1 MLAPILSFIPAL
13 TAWCVIP
20 FGAPLPTRWGRID
33 LVVADLPVGFLFIL
47 AITSLG
53 VYGIVLAG
61 WSSNNKYALLGGLR
75 SSAQMISYEISLGM
89 STIPVLLLAGNVSL
103 NSIINQQAW
112 GGWNVVNLTVAF
124 FIFMVA
130 AFAET
135 NRLPFDLPEAESEL
149 IAGYHTEYSAMK
161 FSLFFIAEYANMVT
175 ASALM
180 ATLFFGGWDVPF
192 TARDNIGPYSGWLSL
207 LSIGIFLAKILFFL
221 FLFMWVR
228 WTLPRF
234 RYDQLMSLGWKF
246 MLPLA
251 LVYIVLIAAVM
262 LGLSAAGIQHGTHV
276 RRDSRLR
283 STLRLM
289 IVLFAILD
297 RGRIIS
303 PAYGRMPKQEIE
315 RAAPRSMRVDS
326 RQREADNGNQGE
338 GRRAADRGRELRTGD
353 AQGNGAHASSTCST
367 STAEVTTQYPEE
379 KSPIS
384 PRWRGTHRM
393 LTTETGKAQCVA
405 CGLCPTVCPA
415 NCIKLVPGEDEEGNR
430 YPLVFE
436 IDEFRCIFCGYCQEV
451 CPEEAI
457 HVGRHYENA
466 EYSREGFVY
475 DLQRLMDQTHP
486 VCEMWDPEDPK
497 GE

>member
-1 MLAPILSFIPAL
+1 M
-13 TAWCVIP
+13 
-20 FGAPLPTRWGRID
+20 
-33 LVVADLPVGFLFIL
+33 
-47 AITSLG
+47 
-53 VYGIVLAG
+53 LAG

-75 SSAQMISYEISLGM
+75 SSAQMVSYEISMGM

-103 NSIINQQAW
+103 NTIINQQAW

-175 ASALM
+175 SSALM

-192 TARDNIGPYSGWLSL
+192 TAHDNIGPYSGWLSL

-262 LGLSAAGIQHGTHV
+262 LGLSAAGIGQGWMYTAILGSLNV
-276 RRDSRLR
+276 ALI
-283 STLRLM
+283 

-303 PAYGRMPKQEIE
+303 PAYGRMHPREIE
-315 RAAPRSMRVDS
+315 RLRRLDRRPRV
-326 RQREADNGNQGE
+326 A
-338 GRRAADRGRELRTGD
+338 
-353 AQGNGAHASSTCST
+353 
-367 STAEVTTQYPEE
+367 AEVA
-379 KSPIS
+379 
-384 PRWRGTHRM
+384 R
-393 LTTETGKAQCVA
+393 
-405 CGLCPTVCPA
+405 
-415 NCIKLVPGEDEEGNR
+415 
-430 YPLVFE
+430 
-436 IDEFRCIFCGYCQEV
+436 
-451 CPEEAI
+451 
-457 HVGRHYENA
+457 
-466 EYSREGFVY
+466 
-475 DLQRLMDQTHP
+475 
-486 VCEMWDPEDPK
+486 
-497 GE
+497 

>member
-1 MLAPILSFIPAL
+1 MIGSPIFPLLQVPIDPNNTPVSGGPFFWFTLLKLLVIFTVYMVGVAMLTLAERKISAWIQDRHGPNRVGKGWLQPAADGLKNFMKEETMPAGVNKPLFVLAPMLSFLPAL

-20 FGAPLPTRWGRID
+20 FGAPVATRWGRVD
-33 LVVADLPVGFLFIL
+33 LVVADLPIGFLFIL

-75 SSAQMISYEISLGM
+75 SSAQMVSYEISMGM
-89 STIPVLLLAGNVSL
+89 STIPVLLLAGNVTMT
-103 NSIINQQAW
+103 SIINQQAW
-112 GGWNVVNLTVAF
+112 GGWNFVNLTVAF

-161 FSLFFIAEYANMVT
+161 FSLFFIAEYASMVT

-192 TARDNIGPYSGWLSL
+192 TGHDNIGPYSGWLSL
-207 LSIGIFLAKILFFL
+207 LSVFIFLAKILFFL

-251 LVYIVLIAAVM
+251 LIYIVLIGAVL
-262 LGLSAAGIQHGTHV
+262 LGLSAAGIGQGGFQTAILGSFNIV
-276 RRDSRLR
+276 FV
-283 STLRLM
+283 

-303 PAYGRMPKQEIE
+303 PAYGRMSAKE
-315 RAAPRSMRVDS
+315 
-326 RQREADNGNQGE
+326 
-338 GRRAADRGRELRTGD
+338 
-353 AQGNGAHASSTCST
+353 
-367 STAEVTTQYPEE
+367 
-379 KSPIS
+379 
-384 PRWRGTHRM
+384 
-393 LTTETGKAQCVA
+393 
-405 CGLCPTVCPA
+405 
-415 NCIKLVPGEDEEGNR
+415 
-430 YPLVFE
+430 
-436 IDEFRCIFCGYCQEV
+436 
-451 CPEEAI
+451 
-457 HVGRHYENA
+457 
-466 EYSREGFVY
+466 
-475 DLQRLMDQTHP
+475 LQRLRAIDRRK
-486 VCEMWDPEDPK
+486 EMLAAADARS
-497 GE
+497 GARAAAGGAS

>member
-1 MLAPILSFIPAL
+1 MLHGVNALLQVADPNQPPVSGMAFWLFTILKMIVIFTIYMVGVAMLTFAERKISAWIQDRHGPNRVGRGWLQPAADGLKNFMKEETMPGGVNKALFVLAPMLSFIPAL

-20 FGAPLPTRWGRID
+20 FGAPIATRWGRVD

-47 AITSLG
+47 AVTSLG

-75 SSAQMISYEISLGM
+75 SSAQMVSYEISMGM

-103 NSIINQQAW
+103 NSIINQQVW
-112 GGWNVVNLTVAF
+112 GGWNVINLTVAF
-124 FIFMVA
+124 FIFIVA

-161 FSLFFIAEYANMVT
+161 FSLFFISEYASMVT

-221 FLFMWVR
+221 FVFMWVR

-251 LVYIVLIAAVM
+251 LIYIVVIAAVM
-262 LGLSAAGIQHGTHV
+262 LGLSAAGIPQGTMYAAILG
-276 RRDSRLR
+276 SANILFM
-283 STLRLM
+283 L
-289 IVLFAILD
+289 VLFAILD
-297 RGRIIS
+297 RGRLIS
-303 PAYGRMPKQEIE
+303 PAYGRMNPKEID
-315 RAAPRSMRVDS
+315 RMRRLDS
-326 RQREADNGNQGE
+326 RRAVAAEAV
-338 GRRAADRGRELRTGD
+338 R
-353 AQGNGAHASSTCST
+353 
-367 STAEVTTQYPEE
+367 
-379 KSPIS
+379 
-384 PRWRGTHRM
+384 
-393 LTTETGKAQCVA
+393 
-405 CGLCPTVCPA
+405 
-415 NCIKLVPGEDEEGNR
+415 
-430 YPLVFE
+430 
-436 IDEFRCIFCGYCQEV
+436 
-451 CPEEAI
+451 
-457 HVGRHYENA
+457 
-466 EYSREGFVY
+466 
-475 DLQRLMDQTHP
+475 
-486 VCEMWDPEDPK
+486 
-497 GE
+497 

>member
-1 MLAPILSFIPAL
+1 MSVIHTFPALLQAADPNLPPVSGMWFFIFTIAKIFIIFTIYMVGVAMLTLAERKISAWIQDRHGPNRVGKGWLQPAADGLKNFMKEETMPEGVNKPLFVLAPILSFIPAL
-13 TAWCVIP
+13 ITWCVIP
-20 FGAPLPTRWGRID
+20 FGSPWPTRWGRID
-33 LVVADLPVGFLFIL
+33 WVVADLPVGFLFIL
-47 AITSLG
+47 AISSLG

-75 SSAQMISYEISLGM
+75 SSAQMVSYEISLGM

-124 FIFMVA
+124 FIFIVA

-175 ASALM
+175 QSALM

-192 TARDNIGPYSGWLSL
+192 TAHDNIGPYSKWLSL

-251 LVYIVLIAAVM
+251 LAYIVLIASVM
-262 LGLSAAGIQHGTHV
+262 LGLSAAGIDEGYMYAAILGSV
-276 RRDSRLR
+276 NLGV
-283 STLRLM
+283 
-289 IVLFAILD
+289 IIILFVILD

-303 PAYGRMPKQEIE
+303 PAYGRMHPKEVE
-315 RAAPRSMRVDS
+315 RLRQLDKQLEKRRPVAA
-326 RQREADNGNQGE
+326 EA
-338 GRRAADRGRELRTGD
+338 GR
-353 AQGNGAHASSTCST
+353 
-367 STAEVTTQYPEE
+367 
-379 KSPIS
+379 
-384 PRWRGTHRM
+384 
-393 LTTETGKAQCVA
+393 
-405 CGLCPTVCPA
+405 
-415 NCIKLVPGEDEEGNR
+415 
-430 YPLVFE
+430 
-436 IDEFRCIFCGYCQEV
+436 
-451 CPEEAI
+451 
-457 HVGRHYENA
+457 
-466 EYSREGFVY
+466 
-475 DLQRLMDQTHP
+475 
-486 VCEMWDPEDPK
+486 
-497 GE
+497 